1 MSLND
6 LDVKIRILQVDGDK
20 PVSLLDL
27 RHDSPH
33 RQHLELPFVEG
44 KIQTV
49 PLWNEEVAAEETLF
63 DFRLW
68 YFLYCSFL
76 QEGGKFLL

>member
-1 MSLND
+1 MSSAPSQAEGQDLVLVSLPSEGEPKESPVSLND

-33 RQHLELPFVEG
+33 RQHLELPFCRG
-44 KIQTV
+44 KDSNAV
-49 PLWNEEVAAEETLF
+49 DPE
-63 DFRLW
+63 
-68 YFLYCSFL
+68 
-76 QEGGKFLL
+76 

>member
-6 LDVKIRILQVDGDK
+6 LDVKIRDK

-27 RHDSPH
+27 RHDGSH

-44 KIQTV
+44 KIKT
-49 PLWNEEVAAEETLF
+49 P
-63 DFRLW
+63 
-68 YFLYCSFL
+68 
-76 QEGGKFLL
+76 